1 MDAAPIKFKTVDEY
15 HATFPAST
23 KAKLQQMRSTIKKAA
38 PKAEEVIS
46 YNMPAYRQDGM
57 LVFYAGYKGHIGFYP
72 GAGGIEAFKKELS
85 VYKGAKGSVQ
95 FPLDQPLPLSLVTQ
109 IVKFRVAQNTEKAEK
124 KRKKK

>member
-1 MDAAPIKFKTVDEY
+1 MDATSHKFTSVDEY

-23 KAKLQQMRSTIKKAA
+23 KAKLQQMRTTIKKAA
-38 PKAEEVIS
+38 PKAEEIIS

-85 VYKGAKGSVQ
+85 MYKGAKGSVQ
-95 FPLDQPLPLSLVTQ
+95 FPLDEPLPLALVTQ
-109 IVKFRVAQNTEKAEK
+109 IVKFRVAQNEEKAK
-124 KRKKK
+124 GKVKKK